1 MAKITLKGN
10 NINTIG
16 DLPKVGGKAPDF
28 TLVGTDLS
36 EKSLNDFG
44 GKIVLNIFP
53 SLDTPTCATSVR
65 KFNKKATALDNTTV
79 LCISRD
85 LPFAHGRFC
94 TTEGIDKVVNLS
106 DFRTCKFGKDY
117 QLEIVDGPLAGLHSR
132 VVIVLDEN
140 KNIVYTEQ
148 VPEIVDEP
156 NYDAAIEAVKSI

>member
-1 MAKITLKGN
+1 MAEITLKGN
-10 NINTIG
+10 KINTVG
-16 DLPKVGGKAPDF
+16 ELPKTGNKAPDF

-36 EKSLNDFG
+36 EKSLNDFN

-65 KFNKKATALDNTTV
+65 KFNEKAASLTDTTV

-117 QLEIVDGPLAGLHSR
+117 QLDIVDGPLAGLHSR

>member
-1 MAKITLKGN
+1 MAEITLKGN
-10 NINTIG
+10 KINTIG
-16 DLPKVGGKAPDF
+16 NLPKVGQKAPEF
-28 TLVGTDLS
+28 KLVGTDLG
-36 EKSLNDFG
+36 EKSLKDFS

-65 KFNKKATALDNTTV
+65 TFNSKAASLENTTV
-79 LCISRD
+79 LCISHD

-117 QLEIVDGPLAGLHSR
+117 ELEIVDGPLAGLHSR
-132 VVIVLDEN
+132 AVIVLDEN
-140 KNIVYTEQ
+140 KNVVYTEQ

-156 NYDAAIEAVKSI
+156 NYDAAIEALKKI

>member
-1 MAKITLKGN
+1 MAEITLKGN
-10 NINTIG
+10 KIHTLG
-16 DLPKVGGKAPDF
+16 ELPKTGETAKDF
-28 TLVGTDLS
+28 TLTATDLS
-36 EKSLNDFG
+36 DKKLSDFS

-65 KFNKKATALDNTTV
+65 KFNEKAAGLENTTV

-94 TTEGIDKVVNLS
+94 TSEGIDKVVNLS
-106 DFRTCKFGKDY
+106 DFRNCKFGKDY
-117 QLEIVDGPLAGLHSR
+117 QLEIIDGPLAGLLSR

-140 KNIVYTEQ
+140 KKVVYTEQ

-156 NYDAAIEAVKSI
+156 DYDAAIEAVKNI

>member
-10 NINTIG
+10 IIHTLG
-16 DLPKVGGKAPDF
+16 VLPKVGEKAKDF
-28 TLVGTDLS
+28 LLTGTDLS
-36 EKSLNDFG
+36 EKKLNDFK

-65 KFNKKATALDNTTV
+65 KFNEKAAGLENTTV

-94 TTEGIDKVVNLS
+94 TSEGINNVINLS
-106 DFRTCKFGKDY
+106 DFRNCQFGKDY
-117 QLEIVDGPLAGLHSR
+117 QLEIIDGPLTGLHSR

-148 VPEIVDEP
+148 VNDIVDEP
-156 NYDAAIEAVKSI
+156 DYNAAIEAVKKA

>member
-1 MAKITLKGN
+1 MAEITLKGN
-10 NINTIG
+10 RINTIG
-16 DLPKVGGKAPDF
+16 DLPKVGEKAADF

-36 EKSLNDFG
+36 EKSINDFS

-65 KFNKKATALDNTTV
+65 KFNEKAAALENTTV
-79 LCISRD
+79 LCISHD

-117 QLEIVDGPLAGLHSR
+117 QVEIVDGPLAGLHSR
-132 VVIVLDEN
+132 AVIVLDEN

-156 NYDAAIEAVKSI
+156 NYDAALEAVKNI